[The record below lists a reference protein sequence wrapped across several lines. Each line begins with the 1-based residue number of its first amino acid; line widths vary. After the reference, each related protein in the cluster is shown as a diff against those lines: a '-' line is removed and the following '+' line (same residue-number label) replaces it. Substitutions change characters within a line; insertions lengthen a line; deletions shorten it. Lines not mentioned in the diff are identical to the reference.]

1 MDYHESKQES
11 KTLVTKGSSSIGSS
25 GSRSV
30 LFASLLAVP
39 SAQWRLKRA
48 LLRKKK
54 KTAKP
59 SLQWLGDPDTVLSS
73 GENLSGYVACG
84 M

>member
-39 SAQWRLKRA
+39 FSPVEAKVCPA
-48 LLRKKK
+48 SEKEK
-54 KTAKP
+54 AKP

-73 GENLSGYVACG
+73 GENLSGYAACG
-84 M
+84 V